1 MDGHASFGV
10 AMPTAPGAI
19 ITATATAPYGN
30 TSEFSR
36 CVLMAGATNLLQL
49 RIRRTESAAIEWS
62 SAALGYQLQST
73 TNLTPP
79 VQWTPRT
86 NGISDDGM
94 VRRYYISQ
102 EKPSHIFFRL
112 FRP

>member
-1 MDGHASFGV
+1 
-10 AMPTAPGAI
+10 
-19 ITATATAPYGN
+19 
-30 TSEFSR
+30 
-36 CVLMAGATNLLQL
+36 L
-49 RIRRTESAAIEWS
+49 RIRRTETAAIEWS

-86 NGISDDGM
+86 NGIFDDGM
-94 VRRYYISQ
+94 IRRYHISQ
-102 EKPSHIFFRL
+102 EKPSNIFFRL